1 MIISTYTEEHIL
13 AELLKDY
20 PAVKRFAKK
29 IADKYL
35 MKVQKSGGFIRKD
48 EFWSIPFRSENNN
61 NWFITLVYNQS
72 NKIPWY
78 FSSCCI
84 VEGPKRS
91 KDYYVVRGVNTDSPY
106 FVQFTTHA
114 LLRFRER
121 NNEDEGRPLEDFA
134 TQAFAHR
141 ETAIAAPYV
150 DIKYQML
157 LAKMEDS
164 AELEGMNYF
173 FLTNIG
179 IYYGYKTPG
188 GNYIFKTFVSTNMA
202 FGELRN
208 LLKDKSTKYKK
219 EAMNLHYMSTLH
231 MYYNKFLYDEEV
243 LDAFLYRE
251 IGKDTEFE
259 LNKNSPIFLLRH

>member
-1 MIISTYTEEHIL
+1 
-13 AELLKDY
+13 
-20 PAVKRFAKK
+20 
-29 IADKYL
+29 
-35 MKVQKSGGFIRKD
+35 
-48 EFWSIPFRSENNN
+48 
-61 NWFITLVYNQS
+61 
-72 NKIPWY
+72 
-78 FSSCCI
+78 
-84 VEGPKRS
+84 
-91 KDYYVVRGVNTDSPY
+91 
-106 FVQFTTHA
+106 
-114 LLRFRER
+114 
-121 NNEDEGRPLEDFA
+121 
-134 TQAFAHR
+134 
-141 ETAIAAPYV
+141 
-150 DIKYQML
+150 ML

>member
-1 MIISTYTEEHIL
+1 MIISTYTEEQIL

-29 IADKYL
+29 IADKHL
-35 MKVQKSGGFIRKD
+35 VKVQKSGGFIRKD
-48 EFWSIPFRSENNN
+48 DFWYIPFKSEKNN
-61 NWFITLVYNQS
+61 NWYITLVYNQS

-84 VEGPKRS
+84 VEGTKRS
-91 KDYYVVRGVNTDSPY
+91 KDYYVVRGINTDRPY
-106 FVQFTTHA
+106 YVQFTTHA

-121 NNEDEGRPLEDFA
+121 NNEVEGRALEDIA

-141 ETAIAAPYV
+141 ETAIAAPYI

-164 AELEGMNYF
+164 AELEDMNYF

-202 FGELRN
+202 FNELRN

-219 EAMNLHYMSTLH
+219 EAMNLQYMSTLH

-243 LDAFLYRE
+243 LEAFLYRE

-259 LNKNSPIFLLRH
+259 LNKNSPIFLLKH

>member
-1 MIISTYTEEHIL
+1 MIISTYTEEQIL

-29 IADKYL
+29 IADKHL
-35 MKVQKSGGFIRKD
+35 VKVQKSGGFIRKD
-48 EFWSIPFRSENNN
+48 EYWYIPFKSEKNN
-61 NWFITLVYNQS
+61 NWYITLVYNQS

-84 VEGPKRS
+84 VEGTKRS
-91 KDYYVVRGVNTDSPY
+91 KDYYVVRGINTDRPY
-106 FVQFTTHA
+106 YVQFTTHA

-121 NNEDEGRPLEDFA
+121 NNEDESRALEDIA

-141 ETAIAAPYV
+141 ETAIAAPYI

-164 AELEGMNYF
+164 AELEDMNYF

-202 FGELRN
+202 FNELRN

-219 EAMNLHYMSTLH
+219 EAMNLQYMSTLH